1 VKGRIAAIVMS
12 LACFGYLAISAN
24 RVVELVQVGN
34 WVGVGLAGSSAI
46 VIVISAGL
54 IFREILFGMSMNKM
68 AAVLDAENA
77 LAEDTLPR
85 TIDGR
90 IDRDAADAQFEVF
103 KAGVESDPDSWRA
116 WYRLAIAY
124 DDSRDRRRARTAMR
138 TAEKLFKQQLQN

>member
-1 VKGRIAAIVMS
+1 
-12 LACFGYLAISAN
+12 
-24 RVVELVQVGN
+24 
-34 WVGVGLAGSSAI
+34 
-46 VIVISAGL
+46 
-54 IFREILFGMSMNKM
+54 ILFGMSMNKM